1 LVSGDAE
8 FFVLNPASRAV
19 LSPDTLSACEKPK
32 LRSMTL
38 QIKTDVIHIGYPKA
52 ASTFIEQF
60 LSRHPAVTTD
70 HNCVTDLLF
79 TTPSSQT
86 SSVAEKPCSDKIH
99 YSRDE
104 SIVESVCLVGEL
116 ANWRKYRYVPNAWDR
131 VKNDIIV
138 DPAEAASR
146 LHKVHSQ
153 AKILILIREQADWLQ
168 SVYKYVISQ
177 LPWNCR
183 TFIDYCTT
191 PSGIVH
197 LNAGHFDRTIT
208 AYIDLFGSKRVRV
221 LRFEDIAAAP
231 NRFASELCSFVEI
244 SERPLPGRRENE
256 THAQIARL
264 QRLIPLIERL
274 PRNIKNALKPHAMR
288 LIPGARGRIVSS
300 GQIRMLRGIYAASN
314 QRTEKIVAQISRS
327 A

>member
-1 LVSGDAE
+1 
-8 FFVLNPASRAV
+8 
-19 LSPDTLSACEKPK
+19 
-32 LRSMTL
+32 MTL
-38 QIKTDVIHIGYPKA
+38 QVKTDIIHIGYPKA
-52 ASTFIEQF
+52 ASTFVERF
-60 LSRHPAVTTD
+60 LSGHPAVTTD
-70 HNCVTDLLF
+70 HNRVTNLLF
-79 TTPSSQT
+79 SNSRSQISSLADKPSP
-86 SSVAEKPCSDKIH
+86 EKIH

-116 ANWRKYRYVPNAWDR
+116 ANWRNYRYVPCAWDR

-146 LHKVHSQ
+146 IYKVHSQ

-183 TFIDYCTT
+183 TFNDYCTT

-197 LNAGHFDRTIT
+197 LNAGHFDRTIS
-208 AYIDLFGSKRVRV
+208 AYVDLFGSNRIRV

-231 NRFASELCSFVEI
+231 KSFVSGLCAFVGI
-244 SERPLPGRRENE
+244 SEQPLPERRENE

-264 QRLIPLIERL
+264 QRFVPMIERL
-274 PRNIKNALKPHAMR
+274 PRNIKNILKPHAMR
-288 LIPGARGRIVSS
+288 LVPGGRGRVVSAR
-300 GQIRMLRGIYAASN
+300 QIRMLRGIYAASN
-314 QRTEKIVAQISRS
+314 QRTERIIAQLSRCT
-327 A
+327 